1 MIEPYDIFLR
11 AEAIEALRGT
21 RGNPRR
27 QIATFINSLASDPA
41 VSGDYTIEDSTGR
54 VICIKIVGSYA
65 VTFWADHPAR
75 EIKITD
81 IRSADHA

>member
-1 MIEPYDIFLR
+1 MIERYEIFLR
-11 AEAIEALRGT
+11 AEAIEALRGI
-21 RGNPRR
+21 RGNPRGK
-27 QIATFINSLASDPA
+27 IVAFINSLATDPA
-41 VSGDYTIEDSTGR
+41 FSGDYTVEDSTGR

-65 VTFWADHPAR
+65 VTFWADHPAK

>member
-1 MIEPYDIFLR
+1 MIERYEIFLR
-11 AEAIEALRGT
+11 AEAIEALREI
-21 RGNPRR
+21 RGNPRGK
-27 QIATFINSLASDPA
+27 IATFINSLASDPA
-41 VSGDYTIEDSTGR
+41 FSGDYTVEDSTGR

-65 VTFWADHPAR
+65 VTFWADHPAK